1 MEIRRVTTIKDGQ
14 DIVGNRT
21 RVKVVKNKVAPPFKQ
36 TEFDIMYNQG
46 ISFEGDIVDLALH
59 ADIIQK
65 MGSWFSYGDSKIGQ
79 GRENAKQYLIDNI
92 DTRNE
97 IVSKVQSFM
106 GIDDDPEPKSEE
118 K

>member
-1 MEIRRVTTIKDGQ
+1 
-14 DIVGNRT
+14 
-21 RVKVVKNKVAPPFKQ
+21 
-36 TEFDIMYNQG
+36 
-46 ISFEGDIVDLALH
+46 
-59 ADIIQK
+59 

-79 GRENAKQYLIDNI
+79 GRENAKQYLIDNV

-106 GIDDDPEPKSEE
+106 GIDDDPKLKSEE

>member
-1 MEIRRVTTIKDGQ
+1 M
-14 DIVGNRT
+14 
-21 RVKVVKNKVAPPFKQ
+21 KVVKNKVAPPFKQ

-79 GRENAKQYLIDNI
+79 VRENAKQYLIDNEK
-92 DTRNE
+92 DRDE
-97 IVSKVQSFM
+97 IVNKVQSFL
-106 GIDDDPEPKSEE
+106 GVDKE
-118 K
+118 

>member
-14 DIVGNRT
+14 DATGNRT

-46 ISFEGDIVDLALH
+46 ISFEGDIVDLALQ

-65 MGSWFSYGDSKIGQ
+65 MGSWFSYGDKKIGQ
-79 GRENAKQYLIDNI
+79 GAREC
-92 DTRNE
+92 
-97 IVSKVQSFM
+97 
-106 GIDDDPEPKSEE
+106 
-118 K
+118 